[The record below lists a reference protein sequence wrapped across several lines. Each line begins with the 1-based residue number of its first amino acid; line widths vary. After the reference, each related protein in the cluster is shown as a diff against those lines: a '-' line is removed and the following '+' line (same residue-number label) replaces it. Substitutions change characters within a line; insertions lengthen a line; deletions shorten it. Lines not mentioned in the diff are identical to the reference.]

1 MSRSIGIIT
10 GKARARTAASDRAV
24 LARLGEIVGAEHVIV
39 DPEKVEPYAQDAVKE
54 KFPPE
59 AVLLPRTA
67 EEIAAI
73 LKLANEARFPVTARG
88 GGVGYTGGA
97 VPLEG
102 GIVIGTDR
110 MNRIKEIQPD
120 DLYVVTEPGVTTYA
134 LQQAVE
140 AHKLFYP
147 PDPASYKES
156 FIGGNI
162 AENAGGIRSAKYGV
176 TKHYVLGLEVVTP
189 TGEIIRTGGRTSKNV
204 VGFDLTGLI
213 CGSEGMLGIIT
224 EATLRLLPLPEATA
238 TVRATFQSMKAACA
252 CVSRF
257 SRARITPV
265 AIEVLDRHAI
275 AAVEAQYAFGLGRDA
290 GALLLVSVDGQLE
303 EVERNSRL
311 VEDILREGGGYQLVR
326 SGSREEEDSLWDVR
340 RALSPSLKKF
350 GTLKFNEDVVVPR
363 SRVPEL
369 VERVEEIGLRHR
381 TFVVN
386 FGHAGDGN
394 IHVNFMCDREDAE
407 AVRRA
412 RLAVKDTFAVAVEL
426 GGTIS
431 GEHGIG
437 YVKAPYLEMALDPA
451 TVRAMMR
458 IKRALDPNGIL
469 NPGKMFVEQESG
481 LRTEDS
487 E

>member
-1 MSRSIGIIT
+1 MSRHHEGLT
-10 GKARARTAASDRAV
+10 GKARARTAASEEDV
-24 LARLGEIVGAEHVIV
+24 LARLREIVGAEHVLI
-39 DPEKVEPYAQDAVKE
+39 DETRVEPYAADAVKE

-59 AVLLPRTA
+59 AVLLPQTA
-67 EEIAAI
+67 DEVAAI
-73 LKLANEARFPVTARG
+73 LKLANERKFPVTARG

-97 VPLEG
+97 VPIEG
-102 GIVIGTDR
+102 GVVIGTDR
-110 MNRIKEIQPD
+110 MNRIREIHAD

-140 AHKLFYP
+140 VEGLFYP
-147 PDPASYKES
+147 PDPASYKTS

-189 TGEIIRTGGRTSKNV
+189 TGEIIRTGGLTSKNV

-224 EATLRLLPLPEATA
+224 EATLRLLPLPEATR
-238 TVRATFQSMKAACA
+238 TVRATFRSMTEACA
-252 CVSRF
+252 CVPQF
-257 SRARITPV
+257 NRARVTPV
-265 AIEVLDRHAI
+265 AIEVLDRNAI
-275 AAVEAQYAFGLGRDA
+275 AAVETEFAFGFGA
-290 GALLLVSVDGQLE
+290 EACALLLVSVDGHAS
-303 EVERNSRL
+303 EVERAARI
-311 VEDILREGGGYQLVR
+311 VEEVVRAGGGFDVMR
-326 SGSREEEDSLWDVR
+326 SETREEEERLWDVR
-340 RALSPSLKKF
+340 RAISPALKKF
-350 GTLKFNEDVVVPR
+350 GTMKFNEDVVVPR

-369 VERVEEIGLRHR
+369 VARVEEIGRLHD

-407 AVRRA
+407 AMRRA
-412 RLAVKDTFAVAVEL
+412 RAAVRDTFAVSVEL

-437 YVKAPYLEMALDPA
+437 YVKAPYLDMALGTTTID
-451 TVRAMMR
+451 AMKR

-469 NPGKMFVEQESG
+469 NPGKMFLKQ
-481 LRTEDS
+481 
-487 E
+487 

>member
-1 MSRSIGIIT
+1 MSHSIGIISGT
-10 GKARARTAASDRAV
+10 RRARTAASDPHVLERLRAI
-24 LARLGEIVGAEHVIV
+24 LGAEHVIV
-39 DPEKVEPYAQDAVKE
+39 DPDKMEPYGQDAVKE

-59 AVLLPRTA
+59 AVLFPRTA
-67 EEIAAI
+67 DEIAAI
-73 LKLANEARFPVTARG
+73 LRLANEARFPVTARG

-97 VPLEG
+97 VPIEG
-102 GIVIGTDR
+102 GVVIGTDR
-110 MNRIKEIQPD
+110 LNQIKEINPD
-120 DLYVVTEPGVTTYA
+120 DLNVVTEPGVRTYA

-140 AHKLFYP
+140 AVGLFYP
-147 PDPASYKES
+147 PDPASYKDS

-204 VGFDLTGLI
+204 VGFDLTGLM

-224 EATLRLLPLPEATA
+224 EATLRLLPLPEATR
-238 TVRATFQSMKAACA
+238 TVRATFRTMREACA
-252 CVSRF
+252 CVARF
-257 SRARITPV
+257 SRARVTPV
-265 AIEVLDRHAI
+265 AIEVLDRNAI
-275 AAVEAQYAFGLGRDA
+275 AAVESEYAFGLAEGA
-290 GALLLVSVDGQLE
+290 GALLLVSVDGPTE
-303 EVERNSRL
+303 EVERASKL
-311 VEDILREGGGYQLVR
+311 VEEILRKGGGYDLIRAVTKA
-326 SGSREEEDSLWDVR
+326 EEDSLWDVR
-340 RALSPSLKKF
+340 RSLSPAIKKF

-363 SRVPEL
+363 SRVPDLIE
-369 VERVEEIGLRHR
+369 EVEEIGRRHQ

-394 IHVNFMCDREDAE
+394 IHVNFMCDREDQA

-412 RLAVKDTFAVAVEL
+412 REAVGETFAVAVRL

-437 YVKAPYLEMALDPA
+437 YVKAPYLGMAIDSP
-451 TVRAMMR
+451 TVETMKR

-469 NPGKMFVEQESG
+469 NPGKMFA
-481 LRTEDS
+481 
-487 E
+487 